1 MIVQSIKEMS
11 QGHAHHA
18 EREIYTKHII
28 IIVQSIIE
36 EKGVKVMRFI
46 RKRVKKRI
54 KKEYMIGGHN
64 VITVAGVKRGLRIFY
79 ICY

>member
-1 MIVQSIKEMS
+1 MCIIGEKKIKEYRGMIVQSIKEMS

-18 EREIYTKHII
+18 ERERYTKHFR

-46 RKRVKKRI
+46 RKRG
-54 KKEYMIGGHN
+54 KKE
-64 VITVAGVKRGLRIFY
+64 
-79 ICY
+79 

>member
-1 MIVQSIKEMS
+1 MIVKYIEGSRLCVSLEREENKEYRGMIVQSTKEMS

-18 EREIYTKHII
+18 ERERYTKHIR

-46 RKRVKKRI
+46 RKRG
-54 KKEYMIGGHN
+54 KKE
-64 VITVAGVKRGLRIFY
+64 
-79 ICY
+79 

>member
-1 MIVQSIKEMS
+1 MIVKYIEGSRLCVSSEREKNKEYRGMIVQSIKEMS

-18 EREIYTKHII
+18 ERERYTKHIR

-46 RKRVKKRI
+46 RKRG
-54 KKEYMIGGHN
+54 KKE
-64 VITVAGVKRGLRIFY
+64 
-79 ICY
+79 